1 MKLEPIDLL
10 VPASYNPRQVDPDRL
25 DLVKLSIRKLG
36 WLLPVFATEAG
47 ELLSGHQRT
56 HVARMLG
63 YTHVPCVRTPNMDAD
78 TRKAINI
85 LFNRSTNDMDVDSVT
100 MDLKTELLKVNPRQL
115 AESVPDKVDYYPCL
129 EGKMESIAP
138 YLRANEGRWI
148 EYARNVAS
156 SLYGHGILMPIVVGP
171 DKRVINGIG
180 RLQLLAEK
188 RIETALFVHVSEEEA
203 ALASACLNLLSMDFS
218 IEKFYADLLRYN
230 SFRRSRR
237 VRNELGRGFI
247 FAMGLKGTKDF
258 NPAIPQHAKAWIKRF
273 GASVVDFGAGHLHET
288 NILREMGVRV
298 SPFEPFRLGTNESI
312 DKAESLRVVDA
323 FLADV
328 AAGVP
333 YSSVF
338 ISSVLN
344 SVPFMEDRKIIATI
358 CAALCGPRTVLY
370 AWASSH
376 NHATL
381 RNQHVKGLAS
391 TQVKSCMFTLN
402 YESGIVLGDFQEKPK
417 VQKYHSPQEF
427 YDIFKPSFKT
437 VKVEE
442 IDDCVS
448 AICIG
453 PIIDPVRLRKALEFE
468 FNLPY
473 PDNSTMGRA
482 EQAIAAFEKRLKI
495 PLRSS

>member
-1 MKLEPIDLL
+1 MKLTPIDQLI
-10 VPASYNPRQVDPDRL
+10 PASYNPRAVDPERL
-25 DLVKLSIRKLG
+25 ELVKLSIRKLG

-56 HVARMLG
+56 HVARLLG

-100 MDLKTELLKVNPRQL
+100 MDLKAELLKVRPHDL
-115 AESVPDKVDYYPCL
+115 AKDVPDKIDHYPCL

-148 EYARNVAS
+148 EYSRNVAG
-156 SLYGHGILMPIVVGP
+156 SLYGHGILMPIVVDP
-171 DKRVINGIG
+171 DGKVINGIG

-188 RIETALFVHVSEEEA
+188 RIETALFVHVSHEEA
-203 ALASACLNLLSMDFS
+203 SLASACLNLLSMDFN

-247 FAMGLKGTKDF
+247 FALGLKGTAQFD
-258 NPAIPQHAKAWIKRF
+258 PDHAPHARAWIKRF
-273 GASVVDFGAGHLHET
+273 GASIVDFGAGHLHET
-288 NILREMGVRV
+288 NILRAMGVRV
-298 SPFEPFRLGTNESI
+298 SAFEPFRLGANESI

-344 SVPFMEDRKIIATI
+344 SVPFMEDRKVIATI

-370 AWASSH
+370 AWASGH
-376 NHATL
+376 NHASL
-381 RNQHVKGLAS
+381 LGNQAKYLSHRTTAS
-391 TQVKSCMFTLN
+391 CTFQLN
-402 YESGIVLGDFQEKPK
+402 YEPGIVLGDFQEKPK

-427 YDIFKPSFKT
+427 YDIFKPAFERVS
-437 VKVEE
+437 VVE
-442 IDDCVS
+442 ISDCVS
-448 AICIG
+448 AQCAG

-468 FNLPY
+468 FDLPY
-473 PDNSTMGRA
+473 PDGSTMGRVD
-482 EQAIAAFEKRLKI
+482 QAIAAFEKRLGI
-495 PLRSS
+495 SLRV

>member
-25 DLVKLSIRKLG
+25 ELVKLSIRKLG

-56 HVARMLG
+56 HVARQLG

-115 AESVPDKVDYYPCL
+115 AEGVPDKMDYYPCL
-129 EGKMESIAP
+129 DGKMEAIAP

-148 EYARNVAS
+148 EYARNVAG
-156 SLYGHGILMPIVVGP
+156 SLYGHGILMPIVVDP
-171 DKRVINGIG
+171 DNRVINGIG

-188 RIETALFVHVSEEEA
+188 RVETALFVHVSREEA

-247 FAMGLKGTKDF
+247 FALGLKGTKDF
-258 NPAIPQHAKAWIKRF
+258 NPDYGPHAKAWIKRF

-288 NILREMGVRV
+288 NILRAMGVRV
-298 SPFEPFRLGTNESI
+298 SAFEPFRLGANESI

-358 CAALCGPRTVLY
+358 CSALCGPHTVLY
-370 AWASSH
+370 AWASGH
-376 NHATL
+376 NHASHIGSQAKYL
-381 RNQHVKGLAS
+381 DHRS
-391 TQVKSCMFTLN
+391 TSSCTFALN

-417 VQKYHSPQEF
+417 VQKYHTPQEF
-427 YDIFKPSFKT
+427 YDIFKPCFERVAS
-437 VKVEE
+437 VEVG
-442 IDDCVS
+442 DCVS
-448 AICIG
+448 AMCSG
-453 PIIDPVRLRKALEFE
+453 PIIDPVKLRKALMFEFE
-468 FNLPY
+468 LPY
-473 PDNSTMGRA
+473 PDGSTMGRS

-495 PLRSS
+495 SLRE